1 MNAHARPLIG
11 PMHPYARPTF
21 WIARNPDSGEVT
33 GYSSENDAYQGF
45 LDYGENLDFYQIDPD
60 GHWTGL
66 NDDFEEWGIEDRAD
80 ARSMRRHEASLMAG
94 RV

>member
-1 MNAHARPLIG
+1 MNAHARFPKT
-11 PMHPYARPTF
+11 RPTF
-21 WIARNPDSGEVT
+21 WLAIVPDTLEPMT
-33 GYSSENDAYQGF
+33 YPTREEAYRGWQ
-45 LDYGENLDFYQIDPD
+45 DYGSEMDFYQIDPD

-80 ARSMRRHEASLMAG
+80 ARAMRRHEASLIAG